1 MPRQKS
7 SFTQRDIDAR
17 REFGLGPRAAIP
29 VLPRHRGPGSAKA
42 ISSDPGI
49 TKSKREAEID
59 SIAQKLVPRT
69 IPKPGRDEFARRLS
83 FILKHHLQ
91 RSCVEEQERP
101 TKIIVTLEAGLEPV
115 RSVLEYLRAL
125 PMSVRFRLRAAG
137 VEDLL
142 SELNTN
148 IQKQRRDWS
157 KQKVPHRPPGARQL
171 WQDLRDDL
179 YALYPKHHPDGQDSN
194 ENATKCRQRKR
205 QFHLQRRRWA
215 ADAMRSIKV
224 KFPDEKKNPALFEA
238 GLRGPSSNR

>member
-17 REFGLGPRAAIP
+17 REFGLGPRAGA
-29 VLPRHRGPGSAKA
+29 
-42 ISSDPGI
+42 

-69 IPKPGRDEFARRLS
+69 INEPARDEFARRLS
-83 FILKHHLQ
+83 FILRRHLQ
-91 RSCVEEQERP
+91 RACVEVQERP
-101 TKIIVTLEAGLEPV
+101 TKIIVTLKAGLEPV

-125 PMSVRFRLRAAG
+125 PMSVRFRLGAVD

-148 IQKQRRDWS
+148 IQKQVRDWS
-157 KQKVPHRPPGARQL
+157 KRKVPHRPPGARQL

-179 YALYPKHHPDGQDSN
+179 YELYSKHHLDDQDPN
-194 ENATKCRQRKR
+194 ENATKRRQRER
-205 QFHLQRRRWA
+205 QFCLQRRRWA
-215 ADAMRSIKV
+215 ADAMRSIQV
-224 KFPDEKKNPALFEA
+224 TFPDEKKNPGLFED
-238 GLRGPSSNR
+238 GL